1 MNRLV
6 DRPFWERLQD
16 QWASRDGLHYL
27 IFFLVIVMSLWA
39 FFGIADEVME
49 GDSLAFDRAVLTAL
63 REPGDL
69 SDPIGPVWL
78 EQAVRDVTA
87 LGGSTVL
94 TLITLAVVGFLML
107 QGKPRTIG
115 FLLFAIIGGLLLSLL
130 MKEGFARP
138 RPDFLPHGQEVY
150 TASFPSGHSMNS
162 AIVYLTLGAIL
173 ARAQRARA
181 VKIYFLTVAI
191 VITLLVG
198 LSRIYLGVH
207 WPTDVLAGWSA
218 GAAWAML
225 CWLFVHTL
233 QRRRVVERET
243 GGEGTGAP
251 ANGPRRG
258 PDS

>member
-6 DRPFWERLQD
+6 DRSLWERLQD
-16 QWASRDGLHYL
+16 RWATGDGAHYL
-27 IFFLVIVMSLWA
+27 IFFLVIAVSLWA
-39 FFGIADEVME
+39 FFAIAGEVME
-49 GDSLAFDRAVLTAL
+49 GDSQAFDRAVLTAL

-69 SDPIGPVWL
+69 SDPLGPIWL

-94 TLITLAVVGFLML
+94 TLITIAVIGFLAL
-107 QGKPRTIG
+107 EHKPRTIG
-115 FLLFAIIGGLLLSLL
+115 FLLFAVVGGLLLSLL
-130 MKEGFARP
+130 LKHGFDRP

-162 AIVYLTLGAIL
+162 AIVYLTIGAIL

-225 CWLFVHTL
+225 CWLLVHYL

-243 GGEGTGAP
+243 GQPTAGVDPSTEG
-251 ANGPRRG
+251 
-258 PDS
+258 